1 MMNKRNSLACT
12 GEYNMHR
19 KNTHEKNLPLQVSRY
34 YDHQVNI
41 YYIIRYIYIYIIY
54 VYIVLK

>member
-41 YYIIRYIYIYIIY
+41 YYIIRYIYIYILYMCI
-54 VYIVLK
+54 